1 GPHTGA
7 VVVAAGAA
15 AFRVVEA
22 TRFAS
27 RSRSE
32 EVGAC
37 GPRSGP
43 RYDGRPPYRA
53 SLAVGAGALAGRG
66 VVRVGFHSTSPEPP
80 PSPESALVAGSASA
94 GEAEAGRGTV
104 VAALAA
110 ERGCHARCVLSSAVY
125 RTQIPASAW
134 PDEYPARLGARG
146 RRRRGSVVATG
157 EATSPATTPL
167 RRHPAS
173 LGHRERR
180 RRHGL
185 PGAALHVLDVR
196 LVPVAA
202 WREVGGE
209 LDVKTGLLAR
219 RQGAELHGAE
229 AVLRDG

>member
-1 GPHTGA
+1 MSVGRGGERVRSFGLRRADRCRPDQDRGPHTGA

-66 VVRVGFHSTSPEPP
+66 VVRVGFHATSPEPP

-94 GEAEAGRGTV
+94 G
-104 VAALAA
+104 
-110 ERGCHARCVLSSAVY
+110 
-125 RTQIPASAW
+125 
-134 PDEYPARLGARG
+134 
-146 RRRRGSVVATG
+146 
-157 EATSPATTPL
+157 
-167 RRHPAS
+167 
-173 LGHRERR
+173 
-180 RRHGL
+180 
-185 PGAALHVLDVR
+185 
-196 LVPVAA
+196 
-202 WREVGGE
+202 
-209 LDVKTGLLAR
+209 
-219 RQGAELHGAE
+219 
-229 AVLRDG
+229 